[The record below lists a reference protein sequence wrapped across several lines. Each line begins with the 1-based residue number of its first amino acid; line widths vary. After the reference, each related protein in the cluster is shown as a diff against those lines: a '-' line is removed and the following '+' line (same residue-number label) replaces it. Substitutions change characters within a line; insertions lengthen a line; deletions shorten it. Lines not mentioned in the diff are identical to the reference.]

1 MLVKTVR
8 GRTTSEALARVRE
21 VLGAGAVVLETR
33 RVTGGV
39 EIVAA
44 TERPGTGGGGAPVP
58 APATRP
64 LGEPAERLR
73 DDLLAFGFGP
83 VLAERIARA
92 AEANLDEERL
102 ADPLARLAYARRA
115 VGLWL
120 AAAEPPAPADGVRV
134 LAVVGAPGVGKTTTL
149 AKVAAREAIAG
160 GRRVVLASCDD
171 QRLGGAEQVEGF
183 ARVLGVP
190 FRLVRDRR
198 DLDRARIELPP
209 GTLLLL
215 DTPGIARNDR
225 EGMDRLAGILAG
237 VSAEEVELLLA
248 ADRDGASLADTV
260 RRFRRLRPGRLG
272 ATRLDEAVRPGALV
286 TAAARAR
293 LPLLHLGNGP
303 RVPDDLELADPARLA
318 AWAVPSPRGAR
329 EEEAR

>member
-21 VLGAGAVVLETR
+21 VLGEGAVVLETR
-33 RVTGGV
+33 RVPAGV

-44 TERPGTGGGGAPVP
+44 AERPGTGPGGTPSRTP
-58 APATRP
+58 AGRP
-64 LGEPAERLR
+64 LDPDAARLR

-92 AEANLDEERL
+92 AEANLDGERL
-102 ADPLARLAYARRA
+102 ADPRARLAYARRA

-120 AAAEPPAPADGVRV
+120 AAARPPAPSAEVRV
-134 LAVVGAPGVGKTTTL
+134 LAVVGPPGVGKTTTL
-149 AKVAAREAIAG
+149 AKVAAREALAA

-171 QRLGGAEQVEGF
+171 QRLGGAEQVEAF

-190 FRLVRDRR
+190 FRPVRDRR
-198 DLDRARIELPP
+198 DLDRARAGLPP
-209 GTLLLL
+209 GSLLLL
-215 DTPGIARNDR
+215 DTPGIARRDR

-237 VSAEEVELLLA
+237 TAPEEIELLLA

-272 ATRLDEAVRPGALV
+272 ATRLDETVRPGALV

-303 RVPDDLELADPARLA
+303 RIPDDLELADPARLA
-318 AWAVPSPRGAR
+318 GWSVPPPRGDRR
-329 EEEAR
+329 EETR